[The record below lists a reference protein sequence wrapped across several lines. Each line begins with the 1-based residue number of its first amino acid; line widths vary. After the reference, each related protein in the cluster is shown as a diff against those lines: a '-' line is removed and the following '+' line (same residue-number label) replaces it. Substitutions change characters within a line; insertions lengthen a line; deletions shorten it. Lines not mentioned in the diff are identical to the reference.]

1 VHLVRDA
8 LPRPDRRADLIAGVG
23 NDWRGDDAA
32 GLVAARR
39 LRGLLPG
46 VRVVEV
52 AGDPGALLDL
62 WAEAELAIVLDA
74 VRSGAPPGTIHRL
87 DASALPAG
95 LRSAST
101 HALGLADAV
110 ELARALDRLP
120 ARLELYGIEG
130 AHFEPGEGLTP
141 TVARAVETLC
151 EQLSRAV
158 RGASDSPVGPGRAS
172 VASTVSRTPFRA

>member
-1 VHLVRDA
+1 VHLLRDA
-8 LPRPDRRADLIAGVG
+8 LPRPDRRADLIAGIG
-23 NDWRGDDAA
+23 NPWRGDDAA

-39 LRGLLPG
+39 LGEALPG

-52 AGDPGALLDL
+52 EGDPAALLDL
-62 WAEAELAIVLDA
+62 WAGAELAIVVDA

-120 ARLELYGIEG
+120 ARVELYGIEG
-130 AHFEPGEGLTP
+130 ARFEPGEALTP
-141 TVARAVETLC
+141 AVARAVEALC
-151 EQLSRAV
+151 ERLSRA
-158 RGASDSPVGPGRAS
+158 ARA
-172 VASTVSRTPFRA
+172 AR

>member
-8 LPRPDRRADLIAGVG
+8 LPRPDDRADLIAGVG
-23 NDWRGDDAA
+23 NAWRGDDAA

-39 LRGLLPG
+39 LRETLPG

-52 AGDPGALLDL
+52 EGDPAALLDL
-62 WAEAELAIVLDA
+62 WAGAERAIVVDA
-74 VRSGAPPGTIHRL
+74 VRSGAPPGTIHRV

-110 ELARALDRLP
+110 ELARALGRLP

-130 AHFEPGEGLTP
+130 ARFETGEGLTP
-141 TVARAVETLC
+141 AVARAVEALC
-151 EQLSRAV
+151 EQLSRSA
-158 RGASDSPVGPGRAS
+158 RA
-172 VASTVSRTPFRA
+172 TR